1 MSELP
6 AYPEA
11 AAKREEAEGPP
22 RPSGDYASW
31 GRRALALILDNVL
44 LLVPAGIFFALVFV
58 SSDVVAGISGF
69 LAFFFWLV
77 FPFFYFTFMHGRFGG
92 GQTLGKR
99 ALGIGV
105 RHAETG
111 GIVGYGAAFGRYGM
125 VWVFSIF
132 ALPLILDYLFPL
144 WDRQNQ
150 TLHDKVATSVVLRV

>member
-22 RPSGDYASW
+22 APSGQYASW

-44 LLVPAGIFFALVFV
+44 LLIPAVVFFVLIFAPN
-58 SSDVVAGISGF
+58 DVVTVISAF
-69 LAFFFWLV
+69 LAVFFWLV
-77 FPFFYFTFMHGRFGG
+77 FPFIYFTALHGRIGG
-92 GQTLGKR
+92 GQTIGKR

-111 GIVGYGAAFGRYGM
+111 ETIGYGASFGRYAM
-125 VWVFSIF
+125 VFLF
-132 ALPLILDYLFPL
+132 ALFTLPMILDYLFPL
-144 WDRQNQ
+144 WDGKNQ
-150 TLHDKVATSVVLRV
+150 TLHDKVATSVVMRL